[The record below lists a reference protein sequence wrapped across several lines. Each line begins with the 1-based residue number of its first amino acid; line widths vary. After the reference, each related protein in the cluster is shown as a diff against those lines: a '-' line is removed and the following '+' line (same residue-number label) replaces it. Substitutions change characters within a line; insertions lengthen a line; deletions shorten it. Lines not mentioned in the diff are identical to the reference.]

1 MRLKVT
7 IPWLAGLAVVILS
20 ACSGDKPQSSTSGK
34 SNAKASSKR
43 LPVGWFETLGQ
54 GTWKEDSASDKA
66 NILIFSK
73 HRYFV
78 IRKKNWVVSQGK
90 IIINHDR
97 GFIQLFNKNGRG
109 LIRITDWSDQGFKVK
124 GYLPMVLGNLKFNSH
139 YKKHS
144 EELDPPIPNSL
155 LMAAKYGDF
164 RAVKGFL
171 NARYDIEKRDKNS
184 MTPLALAVHHHHTR
198 VALYLLEKG
207 ANVKSRSKN
216 NKSILEYA
224 MEAEHVKMVEKLLEK
239 DADINYKRDKQLSLF
254 LRSLEHNSL
263 GVVKLLVKHG
273 ANVYELDNHG
283 YSSLYRA
290 MTTFD
295 LAKNKIVERFDFT
308 HYLVDKGGY
317 KAHTKDKHG
326 RTALFYAAN
335 LGLKR
340 TVSYFLAKGVDPNQ
354 KDNNGQTVYDYI
366 AESDKKKLV
375 WPLLIKHKQ

>member
-1 MRLKVT
+1 MRLKVAT
-7 IPWLAGLAVVILS
+7 PWLASLVTIFVLT
-20 ACSGDKPQSSTSGK
+20 ACSGDKPQSTASGK
-34 SNAKASSKR
+34 SGSESSKR
-43 LPVGWFETLGQ
+43 LPVGWFEILGQ
-54 GTWKEDSASDKA
+54 GTWKEVSTSDKA
-66 NILIFSK
+66 NILIFSN

-90 IIINHDR
+90 VTINHDR
-97 GFIQLFNKNGRG
+97 GTIQLFNKNGRG
-109 LIRITDWSDQGFKVK
+109 LIRITDWNKQGFKVK
-124 GYLPMVLGNLKFNSH
+124 GYLPMVLGNLKFNSR
-139 YKKHS
+139 YQKHS

-184 MTPLALAVHHHHTR
+184 LTPLALAVRHHHTR
-198 VALYLLEKG
+198 VALYLLGKG
-207 ANVKSRSKN
+207 ANIKSRSKN

-239 DADINYKRDKQLSLF
+239 GADIKYKRNNQLSLF
-254 LRSLEHNSL
+254 LRSFEHNSL

-290 MTTFD
+290 MSTFD
-295 LAKNKIVERFDFT
+295 LAKNRIVERFAFT

-354 KDNNGQTVYDYI
+354 KDNNGQTVFDYI